1 MGPYYLYIYVYIYI
15 NGVEVPPVT
24 VAEMKV
30 LVEIAH

>member
-1 MGPYYLYIYVYIYI
+1 MGPYYLHIYVYIYI
-15 NGVEVPPVT
+15 NGVEVPPVK